1 MFFTNLIAGVSTPG
15 GLWSILIN
23 WMHSG
28 IGNFGWTILFVTLL
42 VKLVVSPLDFWV
54 KLNTKKQNLIQ
65 QKCAPQVAKIQKKFG
80 KDQQKVRIQTNELYK
95 REGLKMGQG
104 CIITLLNMAISLTLF
119 FTFYSS
125 LRSNSAYQ
133 AINQY
138 EQLEQVYVNKTNS
151 ELISKNDQITEYEIT
166 DEDSAQKF
174 ITDYNIALYCH
185 QKIEEGKESEINLDQ
200 ILREMTKDENAIAEH
215 DLEYYKTLY
224 SNYHE
229 MIDGIVKDASADV
242 VTKWKEVKSS
252 WLWVDNIWVND
263 ATIYPFPTYSS
274 LVSLAKNGGYSNYV
288 TENIGQTQ
296 YNTISNIVNLQ
307 AGRTQNGYFI
317 LAVLAGLITFLSQ
330 YIAEAN
336 NKLKNK
342 KAKELTKASLDGS
355 MQVSMKIMKFIMP
368 VIMIIFVLQSS
379 ASFGIYILSSNIAS
393 IGFGQISNLIVN
405 KLTHKKQVE
414 VETALE
420 KEANRLIKKGKL
432 QEKA

>member
-1 MFFTNLIAGVSTPG
+1 MFFTNLIAGVNAPG

-28 IGNFGWTILFVTLL
+28 IGNFGWTILLVTLL

-104 CIITLLNMAISLTLF
+104 CVIMLLNMAISLTLF

-138 EQLEQVYVNKTNS
+138 EQLEQVYVTKTKS

-185 QKIEEGKESEINLDQ
+185 EKIEEGKESEINLDQ
-200 ILREMTKDENAIAEH
+200 ILREMTKDEDAIAEH

-224 SNYHE
+224 SNYHD
-229 MIDGIVKDASADV
+229 MIDGVVKEASADV
-242 VTKWKEVKSS
+242 VAKWKEIKSS

-263 ATIYPFPTYSS
+263 ATIYPFPTYSN
-274 LVSLAKNGGYSNYV
+274 LVSFAKNGGYSNYV
-288 TENIGQTQ
+288 TENIDQTQ

-307 AGRTQNGYFI
+307 AGRTKNGFFI

-342 KAKELTKASLDGS
+342 KAKDLAQASLDGS